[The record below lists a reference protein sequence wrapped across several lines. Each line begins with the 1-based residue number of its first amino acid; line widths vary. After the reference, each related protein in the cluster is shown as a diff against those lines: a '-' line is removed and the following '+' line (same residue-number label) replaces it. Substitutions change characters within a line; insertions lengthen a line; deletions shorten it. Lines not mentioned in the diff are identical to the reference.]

1 MTEEKPKRKRTASRT
16 KKEKNVIVVR
26 DDDGFLDKIGA
37 KQEWLGNLALQY
49 NFDRFEYVHKF
60 RAFRCYRGAQH
71 VEWVDVNELSLLN
84 GGRRLVEIRLK
95 HQPVSKSR
103 EIIERPWR

>member
-1 MTEEKPKRKRTASRT
+1 MTE
-16 KKEKNVIVVR
+16 KKTRAAKKVKNVIIVK
-26 DDDGFLDKIGA
+26 DDAGYLEKIGVD
-37 KQEWLGNLALQY
+37 QEWLGNLALQY

-60 RAFRCYRGAQH
+60 RAFRCYKADQH

-84 GGRRLVEIRLK
+84 GGRRLIDIMLK

-103 EIIERPWR
+103 EIIDRPWR